1 MEWKYEIIE
10 PFVVT
15 DNEIFDN
22 PPTNFES
29 VTDYDGKC
37 TSRLNELGQQLEFK
51 PKYICRFKFFLCKK
65 FFRRFTWSK
74 VYSHYFHKNIS
85 IIIGHNL

>member
-65 FFRRFTWSK
+65 FFRRFT
-74 VYSHYFHKNIS
+74 
-85 IIIGHNL
+85 

>member
-15 DNEIFDN
+15 DNEIVDN

-37 TSRLNELGQQLEFK
+37 TSRLNELGQQLEFE
-51 PKYICRFKFFLCKK
+51 PKYICRFKFFSYAKSFSDVSLE
-65 FFRRFTWSK
+65 
-74 VYSHYFHKNIS
+74 VS
-85 IIIGHNL
+85 IIIGHKRIQIRHEWD